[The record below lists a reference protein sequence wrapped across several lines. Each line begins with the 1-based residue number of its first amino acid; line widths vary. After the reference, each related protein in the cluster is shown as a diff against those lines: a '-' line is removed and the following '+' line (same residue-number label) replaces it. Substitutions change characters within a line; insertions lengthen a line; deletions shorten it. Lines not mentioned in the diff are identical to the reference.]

1 MEFYC
6 HFTKFLLP
14 RELLPKTVHDDDD
27 DDGDQPKYVDCMR

>member
-27 DDGDQPKYVDCMR
+27 GDQPKYVDCMR